1 MVAIRFQNFGG
12 MIPAVD
18 DRLLPD
24 MQSAYAKNCWL
35 YSGALRG
42 IATPEELY
50 TLQNTSSRKVF
61 RIPINFY
68 DKEHLAES
76 YWLEFEDID
85 TDVVQAPI
93 VDDTYDRYYWACP
106 TDYPRY
112 NTLANITVGTGYLGS
127 NGYRLGVPPP
137 PTAPT
142 LVPSGG
148 AGVSETRSYVRT
160 WVTAYGEEGPPSPP
174 VTVSGKVD
182 DTWVLTFYAA
192 GAPYTNE
199 RNITLC
205 RIYRTI
211 TSTAGV
217 ATYFFVAEVAYSATT
232 YSDTRTSAAV
242 AEENQLESIDW
253 TEPPE
258 DLEGFTVMPNG
269 LIAGFRER
277 EIWFCEPYRPHAWPT
292 GYTLSV
298 ENPIVGLGVVG
309 QSLIVLTTGA
319 PYALVGTTP
328 GNMSLAK
335 MASIE
340 PCFSRGSIVSAPE
353 GVYFASPN
361 GLMLA
366 TQGTILNVTKNSFT
380 KNVWMDLFDVTKLR
394 ATRVGSSYY
403 AFGNISIEEGVFNTN
418 AFYDS
423 AFEVA
428 DYTFSRDGFIFDTV
442 SERVSVSLLYSETP
456 TVNIMTDQWS
466 GEPFVLRGG
475 KVYWLNTD
483 EDADREVYFWK
494 SKVFQPSIKKNFEAL
509 RIWFDVPTF
518 MDAPTVAIRR
528 QTTYENDMYGMVR
541 VRADGQLILSREFRT
556 SGEIIRLP
564 SGFRAALW
572 QVEFEGRAT
581 IFNVEMATSMK
592 ELMGV

>member
-1 MVAIRFQNFGG
+1 

>member
-1 MVAIRFQNFGG
+1 

-418 AFYDS
+418 AFDDS